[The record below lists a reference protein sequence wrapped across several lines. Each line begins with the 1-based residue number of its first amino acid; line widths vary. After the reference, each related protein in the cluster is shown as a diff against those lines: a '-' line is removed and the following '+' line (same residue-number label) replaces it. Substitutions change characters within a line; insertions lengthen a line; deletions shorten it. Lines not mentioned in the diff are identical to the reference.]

1 MTKRVAVLSYANIGN
16 FGDRLGYHLVH
27 GVLPPSAEVEH
38 IFFEPWTP
46 IDIERF
52 DLLIVG
58 IGNSIFRPLLTD
70 QLQDLVDRA
79 PKAIGIFG
87 TQYRGAMPEDR
98 LAALLGGLD
107 MWFARSA
114 EDIQLYGRH
123 ARAVTHLGD
132 WLIEAFPM
140 ARAPIDDRL
149 AIGSPVLNNLPL
161 DRVIQEIQRHQ
172 RLFSPR
178 LHPLLCALTSARE
191 VEYAEQRE
199 QAGSDEVS
207 GKFASMLLDIFGQ
220 TYPEN
225 TPWTV
230 DRAKVVAYKEQV
242 AANVAALKGYIAE
255 ALRT

>member
-1 MTKRVAVLSYANIGN
+1 
-16 FGDRLGYHLVH
+16 
-27 GVLPPSAEVEH
+27 
-38 IFFEPWTP
+38 
-46 IDIERF
+46 
-52 DLLIVG
+52 
-58 IGNSIFRPLLTD
+58 
-70 QLQDLVDRA
+70 
-79 PKAIGIFG
+79 
-87 TQYRGAMPEDR
+87 MPEDR

-107 MWFARSA
+107 MWFARSMD
-114 EDIQLYGRH
+114 DIRLYGRH

-140 ARAPIDDRL
+140 TRAPTDDRL
-149 AIGSPVLNNLPL
+149 VIGSPVLNNLPL
-161 DRVIQEIQRHQ
+161 DRIIQEIQRHQ

>member
-38 IFFEPWTP
+38 VFFEPWTDV
-46 IDIERF
+46 DIEKF

-70 QLQDLVDRA
+70 HLQDLVERA

-87 TQYRGAMPEDR
+87 TQYRGAMPEKQ
-98 LAALLGGLD
+98 LAALLGRLD
-107 MWFARSA
+107 MWFARSV
-114 EDIQLYGRH
+114 EDVQFYGSH

-140 ARAPIDDRL
+140 TRAPLDDRL
-149 AIGSPVLNNLPL
+149 AIGTPVLNNLPL
-161 DRVIQEIQRHQ
+161 DRIIQEIQRHQ
-172 RLFSPR
+172 RVFSPR

-207 GKFASMLLDIFGQ
+207 GKFSSMLLDVFGR

-242 AANVAALKGYIAE
+242 AANVAGLRKYVAE